1 MKARDESGPGY
12 VRRYLLALVFAML
25 LALGVAV
32 PVFAA
37 EEPAG
42 EDGGTVQP
50 QVVGGEAVPDGKYKF
65 IAALRDITRGDSVYQ
80 QQFCGGTL
88 IDRNSVLTA
97 SHCLESVTAPQLRV
111 TVGITSL
118 REPRQGQTRSV
129 EAIIKHPLYTTSRLS
144 YDYDAAVLTLGR
156 PIKNIAPIKIPATT
170 SNASE
175 VPGFSATVAGWGST
189 VKQPSNNDPSYPVRM
204 QEAQVPIVSD
214 ATAKE
219 AYGRAYTKELM
230 VAAGEEGKDTCQG
243 DSGGPIFFKNNNG
256 RFFQT
261 GITSFGNGCGARNF
275 PGVYTEA
282 NAEDIRP
289 FIYRA
294 AAN

>member
-1 MKARDESGPGY
+1 LKTRDELGTRHVSL
-12 VRRYLLALVFAML
+12 YLLALGIAML
-25 LALGVAV
+25 LALGAAV

-42 EDGGTVQP
+42 EDEVTVQP
-50 QVVGGEAVPDGKYKF
+50 QVVGGDPVPDGKYKF
-65 IAALRDITRGDSVYQ
+65 VAAVRDVTRGNSVYQ

-97 SHCLESVTAPQLRV
+97 SHCLESVTAAQLRV

-170 SNASE
+170 SNAFE
-175 VPGFSATVAGWGST
+175 VQGFSATVAGWGST
-189 VKQPSNNDPSYPVRM
+189 VKQPSNDDPSYPVRM

-214 ATAKE
+214 ATAKD
-219 AYGRAYTKELM
+219 AYGRDYTKELM
-230 VAAGEEGKDTCQG
+230 VAAGKEGRDTCQG
-243 DSGGPIFFKNNNG
+243 DSGGPIFDKNSNG
-256 RFFQT
+256 RFFQI

-282 NAEDIRP
+282 NNENIRD
-289 FIYRA
+289 FIYTA